1 MKKVFLPLLT
11 VIITVTAVAQQK
23 KAQPI
28 KAQPIKIQ
36 PAKPAGSTVV
46 LKTLKDSTSYA
57 LGVNIARNLKAQNL
71 DKVDAMLLYKGLS
84 DVLLNKPVALGDAD
98 AGKCVNSYYQ
108 KMNPEKGKTN
118 AGDDRKTKDE
128 IAKNKAAGQKFL
140 MENARK
146 DGVISMPEGWQYQV
160 LKASD
165 SKEHP
170 AATDKV
176 KVHYHGTLID
186 GTVFDSSVDRGEPI
200 SFGLNQVIRGW
211 TISVTQMTVGSKWR
225 VFLPSDLAYGD
236 NAAGPKIAGGSTLI
250 FDIELLAIEK

>member
-1 MKKVFLPLLT
+1 MKKVLLPLLA
-11 VIITVTAVAQQK
+11 VIVTSTAIAQQK

-28 KAQPIKIQ
+28 KAQPIKVL
-36 PAKPAGSTVV
+36 PPKPASSTVV
-46 LKTLKDSTSYA
+46 FKTLKDSTSYA

-71 DKVDAMLLYKGLS
+71 DKVDPMLLYKGLS
-84 DVLLNKPVALGDAD
+84 DVLLNKTVALNDAD
-98 AGKCVNSYYQ
+98 AGRCVNTYYQ
-108 KMNPEKGKTN
+108 KINPEKGKPSG
-118 AGDDRKTKDE
+118 GDDKKMKDDLAKT
-128 IAKNKAAGQKFL
+128 KAAGQKFL
-140 MENARK
+140 TDNARK
-146 DGVISMPEGWQYQV
+146 EGVISMPEGWQYQV

-170 AATDKV
+170 ASTDKV

-211 TISVTQMTVGSKWR
+211 TIAVTQMTVGSKWR

-250 FDIELLAIEK
+250 FEIELLAIEK